1 MLVIHAP
8 SEAPEWRNV
17 STVLPGEVLVTG
29 TNGTAGSNSRCD
41 VHVLSPPAG
50 HPPIRHVLVAG
61 YDTNK
66 CVIDKPCGLVALST
80 AIASAGVEVLLVRDA
95 TRGQ

>member
-8 SEAPEWRNV
+8 SEAPEWYNI
-17 STVLPGEVLVTG
+17 STVLPGEILVTG
-29 TNGTAGSNSRCD
+29 TNGTAGSSSRCD
-41 VHVLSPPAG
+41 VHILSPPPG
-50 HPPIRHVLVAG
+50 RRLIRHVLVAG

-66 CVIDKPCGLVALST
+66 CVIDKPCGTVALST
-80 AIASAGVEVLLVRDA
+80 AVAPAGVEVLLVRDA